1 MKGLSL
7 GTRIKTRREAMALT
21 QQQLADMAKISR
33 PYLSLV
39 ERGEATN
46 LSMHVLGRI
55 ALALGATSSDLTGE
69 SEQTGVVI
77 PPSLREF
84 AIEENLPLEDVFQL
98 ARIELRGR
106 RPDTIEDWKMLYKAI
121 QEAMPPER

>member
-1 MKGLSL
+1 MKGSSL
-7 GTRIKTRREAMALT
+7 GGRIRGQREAMGLT
-21 QQQLADMAKISR
+21 QHQLANMAEISR

-46 LSMHVLGRI
+46 LSMQILGRI
-55 ALALGATSSDLTGE
+55 ALALGTTLSGLTGE
-69 SEQTGVVI
+69 SDQADVVI

-84 AIEENLPLEDVFQL
+84 AIDERLPLEEVFQL

-106 RPDTIEDWKMLYKAI
+106 QPETVEEWKKLDKAI
-121 QEAMPPER
+121 RNAMPPAR